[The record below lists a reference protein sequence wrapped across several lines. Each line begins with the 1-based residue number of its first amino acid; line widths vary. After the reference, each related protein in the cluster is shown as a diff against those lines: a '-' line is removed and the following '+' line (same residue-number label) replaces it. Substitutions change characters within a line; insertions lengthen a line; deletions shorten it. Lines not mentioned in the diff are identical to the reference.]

1 MNLRWSLFPLFVC
14 LTILEQHIA
23 SGSPQLPNKNFGKQI
38 LDHIDA
44 GVNIAGAV
52 AKKIPDI
59 IPTPDEILEFGKQSI
74 AGLPFEVAAS
84 AINKLCE

>member
-1 MNLRWSLFPLFVC
+1 MNMCGSLLQLFFC
-14 LTILEQHIA
+14 LTILEQQIA
-23 SGSPQLPNKNFGKQI
+23 NGNPQLPNKKFGKQI

-59 IPTPDEILEFGKQSI
+59 IPTPEEILEFGKQSI